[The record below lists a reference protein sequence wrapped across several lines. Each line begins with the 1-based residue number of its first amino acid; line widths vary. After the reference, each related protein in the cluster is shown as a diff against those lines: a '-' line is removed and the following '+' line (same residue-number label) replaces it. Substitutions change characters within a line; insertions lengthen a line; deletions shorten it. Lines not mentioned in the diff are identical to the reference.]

1 MSWAP
6 FALVAAQICAWT
18 ALGALFEGSIDA
30 DVAEGVVDGPEWRL
44 SYLRHPPLSSWLSG
58 VASTTGPWRYFVLF
72 GIALAFGC
80 GAFALVS
87 LFIRRVDGRTAGVD
101 VVPAPS
107 RHGSIIFQISQ
118 DLRQKKKYSF

>member
-1 MSWAP
+1 M
-6 FALVAAQICAWT
+6 QICAWT

-58 VASTTGPWRYFVLF
+58 IASTTGPLRYFVLF
-72 GIALAFGC
+72 AIALAFGC

-87 LFIRRVDGRTAGVD
+87 LFIRRVDGRAAGLVALLAGLAR
-101 VVPAPS
+101 PTRPIGRSSSTTTSA
-107 RHGSIIFQISQ
+107 
-118 DLRQKKKYSF
+118 